1 MGNLINDGI
10 GDQIISD
17 LLGLRNDS
25 EVISD
30 PLTGSGS
37 GSGSGR
43 GSREKGTEPLQIRDI
58 LVHGLGDLLLGHGE
72 NDMIHGVVVHVDLE
86 GDLVPA
92 RNDHVVDPGDEI
104 VPALQLQSGKQPLA
118 VPSPARVVLE
128 RRLAFLQQQ
137 WRFLLVYTVADPQE
151 AEILL
156 EDRILRRE
164 LRRPRQRDVLV
175 LALPGE
181 VIDCE
186 HDKKASADDLHGEG
200 ARRVGGWRGLSG
212 GGVFGGFGIGG
223 RLGGG
228 VFHGDAFEFIVV
240 PKIEGRE
247 FGEIRRWRL
256 GSGSRVGEGG

>member
-37 GSGSGR
+37 GSGR
-43 GSREKGTEPLQIRDI
+43 GSREKGTEPLQIPDI
-58 LVHGLGDLLLGHGE
+58 LMHGLGGLLLGHGE

-118 VPSPARVVLE
+118 
-128 RRLAFLQQQ
+128 RR
-137 WRFLLVYTVADPQE
+137 T
-151 AEILL
+151 
-156 EDRILRRE
+156 
-164 LRRPRQRDVLV
+164 
-175 LALPGE
+175 
-181 VIDCE
+181 
-186 HDKKASADDLHGEG
+186 
-200 ARRVGGWRGLSG
+200 
-212 GGVFGGFGIGG
+212 
-223 RLGGG
+223 
-228 VFHGDAFEFIVV
+228 
-240 PKIEGRE
+240 
-247 FGEIRRWRL
+247 
-256 GSGSRVGEGG
+256 